1 MTALVCLAIAAQLAS
16 PCRLLAAGL
25 LAVDS
30 DAATATAAAHDTQAL
45 GAAECLSVGCSA
57 DTEAV
62 AHIAIGWL
70 RTDVC
75 SSVVDSAVVAA
86 ADAVGWSGAARAEKV
101 GCSTDDGEVAV
112 VAIGW
117 LQTAAWS
124 AVVDSAVA
132 IAAEVGG
139 HRGAAECLTDAA
151 AAAAAG
157 GDTAVAAAHNAG
169 SFGAPECL
177 TVSYST
183 DSEAAVD
190 VAAPWASLA
199 VPAANAV
206 PFAAHSEAI
215 DQNQQRWP

>member
-1 MTALVCLAIAAQLAS
+1 MTALVCLTIAAQLAS

-45 GAAECLSVGCSA
+45 GAAECLTVGCST
-57 DTEAV
+57 DTEAAV
-62 AHIAIGWL
+62 DVAIGWL

-75 SSVVDSAVVAA
+75 SSVVDLAVVAA
-86 ADAVGWSGAARAEKV
+86 ADAVGWSGAA
-101 GCSTDDGEVAV
+101 
-112 VAIGW
+112 
-117 LQTAAWS
+117 L
-124 AVVDSAVA
+124 
-132 IAAEVGG
+132 AAEVGG

-151 AAAAAG
+151 AAAAG
-157 GDTAVAAAHNAG
+157 GNTAVAASHNAG

-177 TVSYST
+177 TVSCST
-183 DSEAAVD
+183 DSEGAVV

-206 PFAAHSEAI
+206 PFVAHSEAI
-215 DQNQQRWP
+215 DQNQQWRP